1 MPEDFLKM
9 KTFFPV
15 LLLIFSLTAKAQ
27 LTDYP
32 LFVNVPYFV
41 DTASNEIEYY
51 GNSNLDSFFDTLVK
65 FQLRG
70 QGRYNIVHFGGSH
83 LQAAIYTERLKK
95 RFDEQFPGIIRG
107 VGYVFPFSIAKT
119 NHPVYYRSTYTG
131 NWHYCKNV
139 KKKEG
144 CVLGVGGIEATTSDS
159 VSSVKI
165 YPILNPSFFAFDKV
179 TLMCKVSD
187 SSSFLVNINGKDT
200 VLKGGYSIITL
211 DFDDLQDTLKASF
224 IKNDTLP
231 NSSFTIYGFILDKNA
246 PGLLYSSIGING
258 AATYSFLKCEN
269 FEKELALLN
278 PDMLI
283 LSLGTNDAYGKGYSD
298 SVYYRNIDSLVQI
311 ARHINPECKIILTVP
326 NDDYYKRRYPNRN
339 TAKQEKTIKK
349 IAADRNLMVW
359 DVFKF
364 MGGLGSSQVW
374 YRHGLMKYDRIH
386 FTPQGYRLKG
396 DLFFAAFM
404 KRFDEYLSRQYK
416 ITLNGNFKKVF

>member
-1 MPEDFLKM
+1 MKAILPFL
-9 KTFFPV
+9 FFV
-15 LLLIFSLTAKAQ
+15 LTLTSKAQ
-27 LTDYP
+27 LSDYP
-32 LFVNVPYFV
+32 LFVKVPYFV
-41 DTASNEIEYY
+41 DTTYNEIEFY
-51 GNSNLDSFFDTLVK
+51 GNSNLDSFFDMLIK

-70 QGRYNIVHFGGSH
+70 TGRYNIVHFGGSH
-83 LQAAIYTERLKK
+83 LQAAIYTERLKE
-95 RFDEQFPGIIRG
+95 RFNEQFPGIIRS

-119 NHPVYYRSTYTG
+119 NHPVYYKSTYTG
-131 NWHYCKNV
+131 HWKYCKNV

-144 CVLGVGGIEATTSDS
+144 CILGVGGIQATTSDT
-159 VSSVKI
+159 VTSVKI
-165 YPILNPSFFAFDKV
+165 FPVLNPSFFAFDKV
-179 TLMCKVSD
+179 TLMCKVND
-187 SSSFLVNINGKDT
+187 GAEFEININGKDT
-200 VLKGGYSIITL
+200 ILNGGYSILTL
-211 DFDDLQDTLKASF
+211 GFSDLQDTLNASF
-224 IKNDTLP
+224 IKKDTLP
-231 NSSFTIYGFILDKNA
+231 NSSFTLYGFILDKNS
-246 PGLLYSSIGING
+246 PGLMYSSIGING

-311 ARHINPECKIILTVP
+311 ARHLNPDCRIILTVP

-339 TAKQEKTIKK
+339 TARQEKTIKK
-349 IAADRNLMVW
+349 LATDRNLMVW

-364 MGGLGSSQVW
+364 MGGLGSSQIW
-374 YRHGLMKYDRIH
+374 YRNGLMKYDRIH

-404 KRFDEYLSRQYK
+404 KRFDKYLSRQHK